1 MIQLMIM
8 SEIAKLGYDKYVI
21 IHSKGIIIMIMSE
34 IYMHEQSLNIS
45 VQKKK
50 TILKH
55 GLN

>member
-45 VQKKK
+45 VQKK